1 MCQQLLLSNNLYD
14 SSSDEEEVRE
24 LVLVYE
30 DSIIELIGK
39 IELAIADGYE
49 CENIFVFISS
59 SNDDLEDIKNLIH
72 SIYESIKYVT
82 DI

>member
-49 CENIFVFISS
+49 CENIFVFINST
-59 SNDDLEDIKNLIH
+59 NDDLEDIKNLIH